1 MNKGKIFIDVKGI
14 VPKAGETLFKSPINF
29 TIKEGECWTIY
40 GPNGSGKTLLSEV
53 LCGRHLL
60 KAGSID
66 YPFLEDLR
74 NGAQEY
80 VYPRRYIHTVGFQ
93 STYDLSDFRDAY
105 YQQRFNSQDA
115 DMYPTVAEVLS
126 RNCKD
131 GDELRRCIK
140 LMRLDDLQQHR
151 IVSLSSGQLRR
162 MIIARALLENPKMM
176 IFDNPYIG
184 LDYET
189 RQVMVDVFRDIMRRG
204 VQLMFLIPTMRDI
217 PSCTTHVLYLED
229 CAPVYAGRVEDFK
242 EKFTDS
248 DIAEIAPFEFAD
260 NADVYASCPDEL
272 VEMEDIDIFYGDRFY
287 QRGLHWSIRKGEKW
301 ALQGPNG
308 SGKSTLLS
316 YIFADNPQAYSKNIR
331 LFGQKRG
338 GGESIWDIKK
348 RIGFTSSEMHLY
360 YRENAN
366 CLAVVESGFFDS
378 VGLFRKCNAEQEKAA
393 VALMEYLGLDHLAG
407 RSFLKVSSGEQRLLL
422 FARSIVKNPLLLIL
436 DEPFHGLD
444 YRHKRRCLSLI
455 NQFASGKD
463 KSLIFVTHYSEEIP
477 RCVDNIKT
485 LE

>member
-1 MNKGKIFIDVKGI
+1 MSEDKIFIDVKGI
-14 VPKAGETLFKSPINF
+14 LPKVGDTIFKSPVSF
-29 TIKEGECWTIY
+29 TVERGQCWTVY
-40 GPNGSGKTLLSEV
+40 GSNGSGKTLLSEV

-66 YPFLEDLR
+66 YPFLEEFRSDS
-74 NGAQEY
+74 QEY

-115 DMYPTVAEVLS
+115 DLYPTVTEVLS
-126 RNCKD
+126 RDCA
-131 GDELRRCIK
+131 DEAELKRCEE
-140 LMRLDDLQQHR
+140 LMRLEDLADHK

-162 MIIARALLENPKMM
+162 MIIARALLNRPKMM

-184 LDYET
+184 LDDET
-189 RQVMVDVFRDIMRRG
+189 RKVMADVFRDIMQRG
-204 VQLMFLIPTMRDI
+204 IQLMFLIPAMRDI
-217 PSCTTHVLYLED
+217 PSCTTHVLYLND
-229 CAPVYAGRVEDFK
+229 CAQVYAGPVERFRQ
-242 EKFTDS
+242 EYS
-248 DIAEIAPFEFAD
+248 DADTSEIEPFSFPDNGAE
-260 NADVYASCPDEL
+260 YSSCPDEL
-272 VEMEDIDIFYGDRFY
+272 VEMRNIDIFYGDRFY
-287 QRGLHWSIRKGEKW
+287 QKGLDWTVRKGEKW
-301 ALQGPNG
+301 ALRGPNG

-316 YIFADNPQAYSKNIR
+316 YIFADNPQAYSKNIK

-338 GGESIWDIKK
+338 GGESIWEIKK

-360 YRENAN
+360 YRENAS

-378 VGLFRKCNAEQEKAA
+378 VGLFRKCNAEQEERSR
-393 VALMEYLGLDHLAG
+393 ALMKYLGVEHLAD

-455 NQFASGKD
+455 NQFASGKG